1 MIEYDVFIIIALV
14 LSMVSFLLY
23 GRARA
28 YGVSES
34 VARRTVI
41 EIWSAAAIAVAA
53 LATAAQLVPAAR
65 LAPWGVLNADPR
77 GRAIA
82 VAAGLICVAAGFFAS
97 SRARALM
104 NAGRPPRLDVDG
116 DNGSSEDVGS

>member
-1 MIEYDVFIIIALV
+1 MIEYDVLIIIALV

-28 YGVSES
+28 YGVSKS
-34 VARRTVI
+34 IARRTVI
-41 EIWSAAAIAVAA
+41 EIWAAAAIAFAA
-53 LATAAQLVPAAR
+53 LATAAHLVPAAR
-65 LAPWGVLNADPR
+65 MAPWGVLNADPR

-82 VAAGLICVAAGFFAS
+82 IAAGLICVAAGFFAS

-104 NAGRPPRLDVDG
+104 NAGRPPELGVDR
-116 DNGSSEDVGS
+116 DDDSSEDVGS